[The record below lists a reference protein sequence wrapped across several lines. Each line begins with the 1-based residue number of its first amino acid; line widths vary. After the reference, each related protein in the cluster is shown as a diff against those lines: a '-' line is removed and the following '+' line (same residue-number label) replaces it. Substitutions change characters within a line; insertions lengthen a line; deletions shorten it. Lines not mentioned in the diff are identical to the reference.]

1 MTRDDQER
9 LNATGDT
16 LRHSFTNDANNDDT
30 FTALLAALDA
40 SIIDAAIKVIDD
52 RR

>member
-1 MTRDDQER
+1 MTYDHDQKIER
-9 LNATGDT
+9 TGDT
-16 LRHSFTNDANNDDT
+16 LRHTFKPADDDDT

>member
-1 MTRDDQER
+1 MTYDNDQKIER
-9 LNATGDT
+9 TGDT
-16 LRHSFTNDANNDDT
+16 LRHTFKPADDDT